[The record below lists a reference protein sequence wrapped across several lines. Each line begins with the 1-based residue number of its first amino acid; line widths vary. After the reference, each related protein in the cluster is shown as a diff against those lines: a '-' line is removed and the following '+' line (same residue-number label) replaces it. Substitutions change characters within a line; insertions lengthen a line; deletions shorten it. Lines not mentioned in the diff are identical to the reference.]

1 MKTFVSSLVL
11 ALALAS
17 NACADSIRIA
27 TYNLNWGNRR
37 GDQVLDAITKAAP
50 DVICFQETTV
60 QSERFLRNRLATTY
74 PHFHSIGHNGRYVA
88 ERFAVASKVELAE
101 LEFAPPTA
109 GLFGF
114 YSATVNFS
122 GTRIRLINVHLTPFQ
137 FQRGGGIHDAM
148 TALSTTEDKH
158 AVEMNAIVDAI
169 DFQRPTI
176 VVGDF
181 NSISTFHAPKR
192 LAELGLIDA
201 YASIHDDADAHPTWH
216 WPTQPLPLALRIDYI
231 FHTPHF
237 TATDAMIIRRNGS
250 DHSWVVATLKFGS
263 PPDAPESSNE
273 GVSTMKN
280 RPHRLGDR

>member
-1 MKTFVSSLVL
+1 MKTFASSLVL
-11 ALALAS
+11 ALVLAS
-17 NACADSIRIA
+17 HACADSIRVA

-37 GDQVLDAITKAAP
+37 GDQVLDAIATAAP

-60 QSERFLRNRLATTY
+60 HSERFLSKRLAATY
-74 PHFHSIGHNGRYVA
+74 PHFHSIGHNGRYAA
-88 ERFAVASKVELAE
+88 ERFAIASKVELAD
-101 LEFAPPTA
+101 LKFAPPNA

-122 GTRIRLINVHLTPFQ
+122 GTRIRLINVHLTPIQ

-148 TALSTTEDKH
+148 TALSSTEDKH

-169 DFQRPTI
+169 DCQRPAI

-192 LAELGLIDA
+192 LVELGLIDA
-201 YASIHDDADAHPTWH
+201 YASIHDDADADPTWH
-216 WPTQPLPLALRIDYI
+216 WPTRPLPLALRIDYI
-231 FHTPHF
+231 FHTPLF
-237 TATDAMIIRRNGS
+237 TTTDAETIRRDGS
-250 DHSWVVATLKFGS
+250 DHSLVVATLKFV
-263 PPDAPESSNE
+263 PPSDATDSSSE

-280 RPHRLGDR
+280 RSHRQGDR